1 MVIMQDLQDVSPN
14 QSFLHVRGLVARVL
28 IDHAENAIKQHS
40 GLSQRDIA
48 RTIGSDRVMVY
59 LSLKS
64 LQDKGAI
71 RIENNRI
78 KINKELL
85 RTVAGLAMCA

>member
-1 MVIMQDLQDVSPN
+1 MTMQDIQEVLPS
-14 QSFLHVRGLVARVL
+14 QSFLHVRGLVAKAL
-28 IDHAENAIKQHS
+28 IDHAEDILMQRS
-40 GLSQRDIA
+40 GLSQREIA
-48 RTIGSDRVMVY
+48 RMIGSDRVMVY

-71 RIENNRI
+71 RIDDHRI

-85 RTVAGLAMCA
+85 RTAAGLALYA